1 MARVKPIKGGEPGKP
16 LSFQKDR
23 TPSARVIF
31 LLETGFICVYFQTS
45 SPTQSLGPQNEATL

>member
-1 MARVKPIKGGEPGKP
+1 MARVKPIKGGEPSKP

-31 LLETGFICVYFQTS
+31 LLETRLYLRLFPNLKPRSKPGS
-45 SPTQSLGPQNEATL
+45 AE